1 MHFFLSLVTL
11 VEPSKSTFSRSNL
24 SGSFKCSTRLKRQ
37 CVLFLSLTE
46 CVWHDDNFGG
56 SIPPQL
62 FSLYQHNIMKN
73 LHISHPEDTILT
85 GDLSVLDSF
94 LSEGYLSVKI
104 DGAPAIV
111 WGINPATGNFFV
123 GTKSVFNKVKIKIN
137 ESHQDIDANHVG
149 NVADILHKCFDYL
162 PRTEGIFQGDFI
174 GFGGSD
180 EYTPNTITYKFNDIV
195 TEEIIVAPHTFYT
208 AESDLRDAIAH
219 PMKFTI
225 TDTVYCKFVK
235 PRARI
240 FSGNYITCAGSFD
253 DISEPIMFAKVM
265 AQNVHFVDD
274 KQAKKIKQQLN
285 KCIRENTPI
294 DDNAFDCDY
303 TLIAFWKLVQSI
315 KDDALF
321 LCRNDGPE
329 AYIDQ
334 DRIDSEGY
342 VYSNEFGTY
351 KLVNRRLFSA
361 ANFNNNRFQTNIQNG
376 IR

>member
-1 MHFFLSLVTL
+1 
-11 VEPSKSTFSRSNL
+11 
-24 SGSFKCSTRLKRQ
+24 
-37 CVLFLSLTE
+37 
-46 CVWHDDNFGG
+46 
-56 SIPPQL
+56 
-62 FSLYQHNIMKN
+62 MKN
-73 LHISHPEDTILT
+73 LHIEHPEDTILT
-85 GDLSVLDSF
+85 GDLSVLYSF

-111 WGINPATGNFFV
+111 WGTNPATGNFFV

-180 EYTPNTITYKFNDIV
+180 EYTPNTITYKFDDIV

-253 DISEPIMFAKVM
+253 DISEPIMFAKVI

-315 KDDALF
+315 KDDALY

-329 AYIDQ
+329 AYIGQ

-376 IR
+376 IG

>member
-1 MHFFLSLVTL
+1 
-11 VEPSKSTFSRSNL
+11 
-24 SGSFKCSTRLKRQ
+24 
-37 CVLFLSLTE
+37 
-46 CVWHDDNFGG
+46 
-56 SIPPQL
+56 
-62 FSLYQHNIMKN
+62 MKN
-73 LHISHPEDTILT
+73 LHIEHPEDTILT

-111 WGINPATGNFFV
+111 WGTNPANGKFFV

-137 ESHQDIDANHVG
+137 HSHEEIDQNHVG
-149 NVADILHKCFDYL
+149 QVATILHSCLDWL
-162 PRTEGIFQGDFI
+162 PHTDGIFQGDFI

-180 EYTPNTITYKFNDIV
+180 EYTPNTITYKFPTVIDQN
-195 TEEIIVAPHTFYT
+195 IIIAPHTFYT

-329 AYIDQ
+329 AYIGQ

-376 IR
+376 IG

>member
-1 MHFFLSLVTL
+1 MT
-11 VEPSKSTFSRSNL
+11 K
-24 SGSFKCSTRLKRQ
+24 
-37 CVLFLSLTE
+37 
-46 CVWHDDNFGG
+46 
-56 SIPPQL
+56 I
-62 FSLYQHNIMKN
+62 

-123 GTKSVFNKVKIKIN
+123 GTKSVFNKIKIKIN

-180 EYTPNTITYKFNDIV
+180 EYTPNTITYKFDDIV

-235 PRARI
+235 PSARI

-315 KDDALF
+315 KDDALY

-329 AYIDQ
+329 AYIGQ

-376 IR
+376 IG

>member
-1 MHFFLSLVTL
+1 MTTL
-11 VEPSKSTFSRSNL
+11 GVKF
-24 SGSFKCSTRLKRQ
+24 
-37 CVLFLSLTE
+37 
-46 CVWHDDNFGG
+46 
-56 SIPPQL
+56 PPQL

-73 LHISHPEDTILT
+73 LHIEHPEDTILT

-123 GTKSVFNKVKIKIN
+123 GTKSVFNKIKIKIN

-180 EYTPNTITYKFNDIV
+180 EYTPNTITYKFDDIV

-235 PRARI
+235 PSARI
-240 FSGNYITCAGSFD
+240 FSGNYITSAGSFD
-253 DISEPIMFAKVM
+253 DISEPIMFAKVI

-329 AYIDQ
+329 AYIGQ